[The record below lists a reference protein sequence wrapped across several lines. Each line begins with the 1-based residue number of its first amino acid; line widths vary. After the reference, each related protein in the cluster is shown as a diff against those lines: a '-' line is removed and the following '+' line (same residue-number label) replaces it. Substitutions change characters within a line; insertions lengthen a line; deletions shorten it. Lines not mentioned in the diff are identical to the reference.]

1 MEENNSNHKGW
12 AQYHWNKK
20 GKEESSIVHPEAVIG
35 KVILFLMCNLH
46 LYVAKISNFHS
57 SS

>member
-12 AQYHWNKK
+12 AQYHWNKR
-20 GKEESSIVHPEAVIG
+20 GKEECLIVHPEAVIG
-35 KVILFLMCNLH
+35 KVIFFPMCILH
-46 LYVAKISNFHS
+46 LYVAKISNFCS